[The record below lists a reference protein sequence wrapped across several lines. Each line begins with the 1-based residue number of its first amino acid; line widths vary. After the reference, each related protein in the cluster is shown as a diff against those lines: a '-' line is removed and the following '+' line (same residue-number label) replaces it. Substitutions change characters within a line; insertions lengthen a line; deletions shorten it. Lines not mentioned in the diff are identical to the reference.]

1 MKNSPGN
8 KLKHYLELSK
18 LKIMIP
24 VSLTGFTGFF
34 VFDPSLSSS
43 IFYVTGAILLLSV
56 AASVLNQLQ
65 EAEIDRK
72 MNRTMSRPLP
82 SGNITKEHAIIFFLL
97 NLISGTLILLTA
109 GNLTAAIIGLITIFW
124 YNIIYTYAKRI
135 TAFAVVPGAITGALP
150 PLIGWVA
157 AGGGVWDKPIIFL
170 EFLFFTGQIPHFW
183 LMILKYGDEYKKAG
197 MPSLTEVFST
207 NQINRLT
214 FIWAVSSIFAAIF
227 LCYFGIIQSGI
238 LIVILLAASAITIWK
253 FSDLIRMPVDRNN
266 YTKYSMTLYLYFL
279 VVMVLLVIDRVIGL
293 STT

>member
-8 KLKHYLELSK
+8 KLKHYRELSK

-24 VSLTGFTGFF
+24 VCLTGFTGFF
-34 VFDPSLSSS
+34 VFDPRLSAS

-65 EAEIDRK
+65 ETQIDIK
-72 MNRTMSRPLP
+72 MSRTMNRPLP
-82 SGNITKEHAIIFFLL
+82 AGNISKANAIIFFLF
-97 NLISGTLILLTA
+97 NLISGVLILFAA
-109 GNLTAAIIGLITIFW
+109 GNLKAATIGLITILW

-135 TAFAVVPGAITGALP
+135 TAFAVVPGAITGSLP

-157 AGGGVWDKPIIFL
+157 AGGGVWDRPIIFI

-183 LMILKYGDEYKKAG
+183 LMILKYGEEYKKAG

-214 FIWAVSSIFAAIF
+214 FIWALSSIFAAIF
-227 LCYFGIIQSGI
+227 LCYFGIIRSGI
-238 LIVILLAASAITIWK
+238 LIIILLVASAFTIWK
-253 FSDLIRMPVDRNN
+253 FSDLIRIPVDRNN
-266 YTKYSMTLYLYFL
+266 YTKYSMLLYLYFL
-279 VVMVLLVIDRVIGL
+279 VVMVLLISDRVIG
-293 STT
+293 

>member
-1 MKNSPGN
+1 MKNSSGN
-8 KLKHYLELSK
+8 KLKYYLELSK

-34 VFDPSLSSS
+34 VFDPRLSAN
-43 IFYVTGAILLLSV
+43 ILYITGAILLLSV

-65 EAEIDRK
+65 ETQIDIK
-72 MNRTMSRPLP
+72 MNRTMNRPLP
-82 SGNITKEHAIIFFLL
+82 LGNITKEHAIIFFLFC
-97 NLISGTLILLTA
+97 LISGTLILLAA
-109 GNLTAAIIGLITIFW
+109 GNIKAAIIGLITIFW

-197 MPSLTEVFST
+197 MPSLTEIFST

-214 FIWAVSSIFAAIF
+214 FIWAVSSVFAAIF
-227 LCYFGIIQSGI
+227 LCYFGIIQSRI
-238 LIVILLAASAITIWK
+238 LIGILLAASALTIWK
-253 FSDLIRMPVDRNN
+253 FSDLIRIPVDRNN
-266 YTKYSMTLYLYFL
+266 YTKYSMLLYLYFL
-279 VVMVLLVIDRVIGL
+279 VVMILLISDRLIR
-293 STT
+293 